1 MRTGV
6 PCNENRVFP
15 VIIDLQGVPCKPYRV
30 WVYSVKYI
38 LALLCSKSQ
47 AEVSEPE
54 AYDSVRCGARLCVVS
69 CMYCSILYV
78 VDFL

>member
-1 MRTGV
+1 MKLSHWQKHEQKLGKV
-6 PCNENRVFP
+6 
-15 VIIDLQGVPCKPYRV
+15 LLK
-30 WVYSVKYI
+30 KYI